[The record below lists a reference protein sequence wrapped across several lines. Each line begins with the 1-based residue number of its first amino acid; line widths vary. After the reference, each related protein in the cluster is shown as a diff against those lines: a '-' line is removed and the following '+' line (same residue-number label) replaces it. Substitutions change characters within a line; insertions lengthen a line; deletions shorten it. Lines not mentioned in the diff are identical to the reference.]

1 MKERIWIP
9 VSALMS
15 QQVFRFTL
23 LLFCFVFLSTC
34 LDEAPSYDREELEEQ
49 NESLEHNVAVGNLL
63 VNGLEMYLRQLLFH
77 SI

>member
-1 MKERIWIP
+1 M
-9 VSALMS
+9 
-15 QQVFRFTL
+15 
-23 LLFCFVFLSTC
+23 FLSTF
-34 LDEAPSYDREELEEQ
+34 LDEAPSYDREELLEEQ

>member
-1 MKERIWIP
+1 M
-9 VSALMS
+9 
-15 QQVFRFTL
+15 
-23 LLFCFVFLSTC
+23 FLSTC

-63 VNGLEMYLRQLLFH
+63 VNGLEMYLTQLLFH